1 MKKLFKTLFMAVFTV
16 VVKLATVTIMM
27 AAMLSIFVGGWYLIY
42 MAIDLTGYDCY
53 SNMLAVLHLLGGV
66 CVLILI
72 IPVYLRIWNV
82 LEEKIS

>member
-1 MKKLFKTLFMAVFTV
+1 MAVLTV

-53 SNMLAVLHLLGGV
+53 SNMLAGLHLLGGV

-82 LEEKIS
+82 LEEKLS